1 MTEVVDIAVLVV
13 EASDSLRGFLVQLL
27 QADPRIRVVQA
38 VEQPQAALNFLQTH
52 RASLVLVAHGLPELD
67 GFDTTRRIME
77 NHPLPVVLCAQA
89 ATADDVMVRS
99 LEAGAVACVEKP
111 TKEMPTALLSAT
123 TAHLLQTVKLMS
135 EVKVVR
141 RWARAPRG
149 GTVVAKAVNPS
160 DPHVVGIGAST
171 GGPHA
176 LQTILAALPSDFPVP
191 ILAVQHIAKGFLQG
205 MADWLSQTSGP
216 NVVVGTHDT
225 SPQPGHV
232 YLAPDGFH
240 MGYGPSGRIV
250 LGRESAENGLQP
262 SVAYL
267 FRSLADYC
275 GTKAVGVL
283 LTGMGKDGAY
293 ELKRMRDAGATTIV
307 QDSASSVVHGMPG
320 EAIALG
326 AAMHVAPVGK
336 IADLLISLTRP

>member
-1 MTEVVDIAVLVV
+1 MTEVAEIAVLVV
-13 EASDSLRGFLVQLL
+13 EASDSSRGFLVQLL
-27 QADPRIRVVQA
+27 QADPRIRVMQA
-38 VEQPQAALNFLQTH
+38 VEQPQAALNFLQSN
-52 RASLVLVAHGLPELD
+52 RPSLVLVAHGLPELD
-67 GFDTTRRIME
+67 GFDATRRIME
-77 NHPLPVVLCAQA
+77 SHPLPVVLCAQA
-89 ATADDVMVRS
+89 AAADDVMFRS

-111 TKEMPTALLSAT
+111 MKGMPVDLLGVAVS
-123 TAHLLQTVKLMS
+123 HLLQTVKLMS

-141 RWARAPRG
+141 RWARMPHAG
-149 GTVVAKAVNPS
+149 AVVTKAAHPF
-160 DPHVVGIGAST
+160 DPLVVGIGAST

-176 LQTILAALPSDFPVP
+176 LQTILAALPNDFPVP

-205 MADWLSQTSGP
+205 MADWLGQTSGP
-216 NVVVGTHDT
+216 SVVVGTHGT
-225 SPQPGHV
+225 SPLPGHV

-250 LGRESAENGLQP
+250 LGREAAENGLQP

-267 FRSLADYC
+267 FRSLADCC

-326 AAMHVAPVGK
+326 AAMHIAPVGK
-336 IADLLISLTRP
+336 IADLLVSFTRS